1 MDHVGMAVGS
11 ALWLGFLTSISPCPL
26 ATNVAAM
33 SFISRGLGSPRRV
46 LLTGLVYTAGRSLA
60 YLILGVLMVA
70 SLLTAPGVSLILQE
84 RMNQIL
90 GPALIVAGVLL
101 LDLIRLP
108 SRGGGTSGGLQGRAE
123 RWGIW
128 GGGLLGLVFALS
140 FCPTSAALF
149 FGSLIPLAL
158 KSRSSV
164 ILPSIYGIGTAIPV
178 FAFAIALAI
187 GVNAVGRMF
196 NVLSR
201 FEVWARRITGI
212 VFILVGV
219 YYTLTYVFE
228 VFV

>member
-1 MDHVGMAVGS
+1 MDDMGMAFGS

-33 SFISRGLGSPRRV
+33 SFISRGVGSPRRV

-60 YLILGVLMVA
+60 YLVLGILMVA

-90 GPALIVAGVLL
+90 GPALILAGVFL

-108 SRGGGTSGGLQGRAE
+108 SRGGGIGSGLQGRAE
-123 RWGIW
+123 RWGVW

-158 KSRSSV
+158 RSGSSV
-164 ILPSIYGIGTAIPV
+164 ILPSVYGIGTAIPV

-196 NVLSR
+196 NVLTR
-201 FEVWARRITGI
+201 FEVWARRITGVI
-212 VFILVGV
+212 FVLVGG
-219 YYTLTYVFE
+219 YYCLTYIFE

>member
-1 MDHVGMAVGS
+1 MAAGS

-60 YLILGVLMVA
+60 YLTLGVLMVA

-90 GPALIVAGVLL
+90 GPALILAGVLL
-101 LDLIRLP
+101 LGLIRLP
-108 SRGGGTSGGLQGRAE
+108 SRGGGISGGLQGRAE

-128 GGGLLGLVFALS
+128 GGGILGLVFALS

-158 KSRSSV
+158 KSGSSV

-196 NVLSR
+196 DVLSR

-212 VFILVGV
+212 VFIVVGG
-219 YYTLTYVFE
+219 YYCLTYIFE
-228 VFV
+228 MFV

>member
-1 MDHVGMAVGS
+1 MALGS

-46 LLTGLVYTAGRSLA
+46 LMTGLVYTAGRSLA
-60 YLILGVLMVA
+60 YLVLGILMVA

-90 GPALIVAGVLL
+90 GPALILSGVLL

-108 SRGGGTSGGLQGRAE
+108 SRGGGISSGLQGRAE

-140 FCPTSAALF
+140 FCPTSAGLF

-158 KSRSSV
+158 KSGSSV
-164 ILPSIYGIGTAIPV
+164 ILPAVYGVGTAIPV
-178 FAFAIALAI
+178 LAFAIALAI

-196 NVLSR
+196 DVLSR
-201 FEVWARRITGI
+201 FEVWARRITGV
-212 VFILVGV
+212 VFIVVGG
-219 YYTLTYVFE
+219 YYCLTYIFE

>member
-1 MDHVGMAVGS
+1 M
-11 ALWLGFLTSISPCPL
+11 
-26 ATNVAAM
+26 
-33 SFISRGLGSPRRV
+33 
-46 LLTGLVYTAGRSLA
+46 TGLVYTAGRSLA
-60 YLILGVLMVA
+60 YLVLGILMVA

-108 SRGGGTSGGLQGRAE
+108 SRGGGISGGLQKRAE
-123 RWGIW
+123 KWGIW

-158 KSRSSV
+158 KSGSSV
-164 ILPSIYGIGTAIPV
+164 ILPSVYGIGTAIPV

-196 NVLSR
+196 HVLSR
-201 FEVWARRITGI
+201 FEVWARRITGGI
-212 VFILVGV
+212 FVLVGG
-219 YYTLTYVFE
+219 YYCLTYIFE

>member
-1 MDHVGMAVGS
+1 MALGS

-26 ATNVAAM
+26 ATTVAAM
-33 SFISRGLGSPRRV
+33 SFISRDVASPRRV
-46 LLTGLVYTAGRSLA
+46 LMTGLVYTAGRTLA
-60 YLILGVLMVA
+60 YLVLGILMVA

-90 GPALIVAGVLL
+90 GPALILAGVLL
-101 LDLIRLP
+101 LDLIHLP
-108 SRGGGTSGGLQGRAE
+108 SRGGGISGGLQSRAE

-158 KSRSSV
+158 KSGSSV
-164 ILPSIYGIGTAIPV
+164 ILPSVYGIGTAIPV

-187 GVNAVGRMF
+187 GVNAVGRVF
-196 NVLSR
+196 HVLSR
-201 FEVWARRITGI
+201 FEVWARRITGA
-212 VFILVGV
+212 VFIGVGG
-219 YYTLTYVFE
+219 YYCLTYIFE

>member
-1 MDHVGMAVGS
+1 MALSS

-26 ATNVAAM
+26 ATNIAAM

-46 LLTGLVYTAGRSLA
+46 LMTGLVYTAGRSLA
-60 YLILGVLMVA
+60 YLVLGILMVA

-90 GPALIVAGVLL
+90 GPALILAGVLL

-108 SRGGGTSGGLQGRAE
+108 SRGGGIGSGLQSRAE

-149 FGSLIPLAL
+149 FGSLIPLAV
-158 KSRSSV
+158 RSGSSI

-178 FAFAIALAI
+178 FAFAIALAV

-196 NVLSR
+196 DILSR
-201 FEVWARRITGI
+201 FEVWARRITGVI
-212 VFILVGV
+212 FIGVGG
-219 YYTLTYVFE
+219 YYCLTYIFE

>member
-1 MDHVGMAVGS
+1 MDSMGMALGS

-26 ATNVAAM
+26 ATTVAAM
-33 SFISRGLGSPRRV
+33 SFISRDVASPRRV
-46 LLTGLVYTAGRSLA
+46 LMTGLVYTAGRTLA
-60 YLILGVLMVA
+60 YLVLGILMVA

-90 GPALIVAGVLL
+90 GPALILAGVLL
-101 LDLIRLP
+101 LDLIHLP
-108 SRGGGTSGGLQGRAE
+108 SRGGGISGGLQSRAE

-158 KSRSSV
+158 KSGSSV
-164 ILPSIYGIGTAIPV
+164 ILPSVYGIGTAIPV

-187 GVNAVGRMF
+187 GVNAVGRVF
-196 NVLSR
+196 HVLSR
-201 FEVWARRITGI
+201 FEVWARRITGA
-212 VFILVGV
+212 VFIGVGG
-219 YYTLTYVFE
+219 YYCLTYIFE

>member
-1 MDHVGMAVGS
+1 MNGMGMAIGS

-46 LLTGLVYTAGRSLA
+46 LMTGLVYTAGRSLA
-60 YLILGVLMVA
+60 YLVLGILMVA

-90 GPALIVAGVLL
+90 GPALILSGVLL

-108 SRGGGTSGGLQGRAE
+108 SRGGGISSGLQGRAE

-140 FCPTSAALF
+140 FCPTSAGLF
-149 FGSLIPLAL
+149 FGSLIPLAVN
-158 KSRSSV
+158 SGSSV
-164 ILPSIYGIGTAIPV
+164 ILPSVYGIGTAIPV
-178 FAFAIALAI
+178 FAFAVALAV
-187 GVNAVGRMF
+187 GVNTVGRMF
-196 NVLSR
+196 DVLSR
-201 FEVWARRITGI
+201 FEFWARRITGV
-212 VFILVGV
+212 VFIVVGG
-219 YYTLTYVFE
+219 YYCLTYIFE
-228 VFV
+228 VSV

>member
-1 MDHVGMAVGS
+1 MALGS

-33 SFISRGLGSPRRV
+33 SFISRDVASPRRV
-46 LLTGLVYTAGRSLA
+46 LMTGLVYTAGRSLA
-60 YLILGVLMVA
+60 YLVLGILMVA

-90 GPALIVAGVLL
+90 GPALILAGVLL

-108 SRGGGTSGGLQGRAE
+108 SRGGGISGGLQKRAE
-123 RWGIW
+123 QWGIW

-158 KSRSSV
+158 KSGSSV
-164 ILPSIYGIGTAIPV
+164 ILPSVYGIGTAIPV

-187 GVNAVGRMF
+187 GVNAVGRVF
-196 NVLSR
+196 HVLSR
-201 FEVWARRITGI
+201 FEVWARRITGA
-212 VFILVGV
+212 VFIGVGG
-219 YYTLTYVFE
+219 YYCLTYIFE

>member
-1 MDHVGMAVGS
+1 MDDMGMALGS

-46 LLTGLVYTAGRSLA
+46 LMTGLVYTAGRSLA
-60 YLILGVLMVA
+60 YLVLGILMVA

-90 GPALIVAGVLL
+90 GPALILSGVLL

-108 SRGGGTSGGLQGRAE
+108 SRGGGISSGLQGRAE

-140 FCPTSAALF
+140 FCPTSAGLF

-158 KSRSSV
+158 KSGSSM
-164 ILPSIYGIGTAIPV
+164 ILPAVYGVGTAIPV
-178 FAFAIALAI
+178 AAFAIALAI

-196 NVLSR
+196 DVLSR
-201 FEVWARRITGI
+201 FEVWARRITGV
-212 VFILVGV
+212 VFIVVGG
-219 YYTLTYVFE
+219 YYCLTYIFE

>member
-1 MDHVGMAVGS
+1 MDHAGMAAGS

-33 SFISRGLGSPRRV
+33 SFISRNLGSPWRV

-60 YLILGVLMVA
+60 YLVLGALMAA

-90 GPALIVAGVLL
+90 GPALILAGVLL
-101 LDLIRLP
+101 LNLIHLP
-108 SRGGGTSGGLQGRAE
+108 SRGGRISGGLQGRAE
-123 RWGIW
+123 RWGVW
-128 GGGLLGLVFALS
+128 GGGLLGLVFAFS

-158 KSRSSV
+158 KSGSSV

-178 FAFAIALAI
+178 FGFAIALAI

-196 NVLSR
+196 RALSR
-201 FEVWARRITGI
+201 FEVWARRITGMIFI
-212 VFILVGV
+212 VVGG
-219 YYTLTYVFE
+219 YYCLAYIFE

>member
-1 MDHVGMAVGS
+1 MGGTGMALGT

-33 SFISRGLGSPRRV
+33 SFISRGIGSPRRV

-60 YLILGVLMVA
+60 YLVLGILMVA

-90 GPALIVAGVLL
+90 GPALIITGVLL
-101 LDLIRLP
+101 LDLIRIP
-108 SRGGGTSGGLQGRAE
+108 SRGGGISGGLQRRAE

-128 GGGLLGLVFALS
+128 GGGLLGVVFALS
-140 FCPTSAALF
+140 FCPTSTALF

-158 KSRSSV
+158 KSGSSV
-164 ILPSIYGIGTAIPV
+164 ILPAVYGIGTALPV

-187 GVNAVGRMF
+187 GANVVGKMF

-201 FEVWARRITGI
+201 FEVWARRITGA
-212 VFILVGV
+212 VFIVVGG
-219 YYTLTYVFE
+219 YYCLTYIFE
-228 VFV
+228 VTL

>member
-1 MDHVGMAVGS
+1 MNDLGMALGS
-11 ALWLGFLTSISPCPL
+11 ALWLGVLTSISPCPL

-33 SFISRGLGSPRRV
+33 SFISRGVGSPRRV
-46 LLTGLVYTAGRSLA
+46 LLTGLVYTAGRTVA
-60 YLILGVLMVA
+60 YLALGILMVA

-90 GPALIVAGVLL
+90 GPALIVTGVLL
-101 LDLIRLP
+101 LDLIRLR
-108 SRGGGTSGGLQGRAE
+108 SRGGGVSNGLQARAE

-158 KSRSSV
+158 KSGSSV
-164 ILPSIYGIGTAIPV
+164 ILPSVYGIGTAVPV

-187 GVNAVGRMF
+187 GVNTVGRMF

-201 FEVWARRITGI
+201 FEVWARRLTGVI
-212 VFILVGV
+212 FVAVGGYYCLV
-219 YYTLTYVFE
+219 YLFE
-228 VFV
+228 VSV

>member
-1 MDHVGMAVGS
+1 MALGS

-33 SFISRGLGSPRRV
+33 SFISRDVASPRRV
-46 LLTGLVYTAGRSLA
+46 LMTGLVYTAGRSLA
-60 YLILGVLMVA
+60 YLVLGILMVA

-108 SRGGGTSGGLQGRAE
+108 SRGGGISGGLQKRAE
-123 RWGIW
+123 QWGIW

-158 KSRSSV
+158 KSGSSV

-187 GVNAVGRMF
+187 GVNAVGRVF
-196 NVLSR
+196 HVLSR
-201 FEVWARRITGI
+201 FEIWARRITGA
-212 VFILVGV
+212 VFIGVGG
-219 YYTLTYVFE
+219 YYCLTYIFE

>member
-1 MDHVGMAVGS
+1 
-11 ALWLGFLTSISPCPL
+11 
-26 ATNVAAM
+26 
-33 SFISRGLGSPRRV
+33 
-46 LLTGLVYTAGRSLA
+46 
-60 YLILGVLMVA
+60 MVA

-90 GPALIVAGVLL
+90 GPALILSGVLL

-108 SRGGGTSGGLQGRAE
+108 SRGGGISSGLQGRAE

-140 FCPTSAALF
+140 FCPTSAGLF

-158 KSRSSV
+158 KSGSSV
-164 ILPSIYGIGTAIPV
+164 ILPAVYGVGTAIPV
-178 FAFAIALAI
+178 AAFAIALAI

-196 NVLSR
+196 DVLSR
-201 FEVWARRITGI
+201 FEVWARRITGV
-212 VFILVGV
+212 VFIVVGG
-219 YYTLTYVFE
+219 YYCLTYIFE

>member
-1 MDHVGMAVGS
+1 MDEMGMAAGS

-60 YLILGVLMVA
+60 YLTLGVLMVA

-90 GPALIVAGVLL
+90 GPALILAGVLL
-101 LDLIRLP
+101 LGLIRLP
-108 SRGGGTSGGLQGRAE
+108 SRGGGISDGLQGRAE

-158 KSRSSV
+158 KSGSSV

-196 NVLSR
+196 DVLSR

-212 VFILVGV
+212 VFIVVGG
-219 YYTLTYVFE
+219 YYCLTHIFE

>member
-1 MDHVGMAVGS
+1 MAVSS

-90 GPALIVAGVLL
+90 GPALILAGVLL
-101 LDLIRLP
+101 LDLIHLP
-108 SRGGGTSGGLQGRAE
+108 SRGGGIGAGLQARAE
-123 RWGIW
+123 GWGIW

-158 KSRSSV
+158 KSRSMV
-164 ILPSIYGIGTAIPV
+164 ILPSLYGIGTAIPV

-196 NVLSR
+196 DVLSR

-219 YYTLTYVFE
+219 YYTLNYVFE

>member
-1 MDHVGMAVGS
+1 MDDMGMALGS

-46 LLTGLVYTAGRSLA
+46 LMTGLVYTAGRSLA
-60 YLILGVLMVA
+60 YLVLGILMVA
-70 SLLTAPGVSLILQE
+70 SLLTAPGVSLILQD

-90 GPALIVAGVLL
+90 GPALILSGVLL

-108 SRGGGTSGGLQGRAE
+108 SRGGGISSGLQGRAE

-140 FCPTSAALF
+140 FCPTSAGLF
-149 FGSLIPLAL
+149 FGSLIPLAV
-158 KSRSSV
+158 KSGSSV
-164 ILPSIYGIGTAIPV
+164 ILPAVYGVGTAIPV
-178 FAFAIALAI
+178 AAFAIALAI

-201 FEVWARRITGI
+201 FEVWARRITGV
-212 VFILVGV
+212 VFMVVGG
-219 YYTLTYVFE
+219 YYCLTYIFE

>member
-1 MDHVGMAVGS
+1 MDEMGMAAGS

-60 YLILGVLMVA
+60 YLTLGVLMVA

-90 GPALIVAGVLL
+90 GPALILAGVLL
-101 LDLIRLP
+101 LGLIRLP
-108 SRGGGTSGGLQGRAE
+108 SRGGGISGGLQGRAE

-140 FCPTSAALF
+140 FCPTTAALF

-158 KSRSSV
+158 KSGSSV

-196 NVLSR
+196 DVLSR

-212 VFILVGV
+212 VFIVVGG
-219 YYTLTYVFE
+219 YYCLTYIFE

>member
-1 MDHVGMAVGS
+1 MAVGS

-46 LLTGLVYTAGRSLA
+46 LLTGLVYMAGRSLA

-90 GPALIVAGVLL
+90 GPALILAGVLL

-108 SRGGGTSGGLQGRAE
+108 SRGGGISVGLQGRAE

-158 KSRSSV
+158 KSRSIV

-196 NVLSR
+196 DVLSR

-212 VFILVGV
+212 VFILVGA
-219 YYTLTYVFE
+219 YYTLNYVFE

>member
-1 MDHVGMAVGS
+1 MDGMGMALGS

-46 LLTGLVYTAGRSLA
+46 LLTGLVYAVGRSVA
-60 YLILGVLMVA
+60 YLVLGILMLA
-70 SLLTAPGVSLILQE
+70 SLLSAPGVSLILQE

-90 GPALIVAGVLL
+90 GPALISTGVLL
-101 LDLIRLP
+101 LDLIRIP
-108 SRGGGTSGGLQGRAE
+108 SRGGGISGGLQRRAE

-128 GGGLLGLVFALS
+128 GGGLLGVVFALS
-140 FCPTSAALF
+140 LCPTSAALF

-164 ILPSIYGIGTAIPV
+164 ILPVVYGIGTALPV
-178 FAFAIALAI
+178 FAFAVALAI
-187 GVNAVGRMF
+187 GANAVGRMF

-201 FEVWARRITGI
+201 FEAWARRITGA
-212 VFILVGV
+212 VFIGVGG
-219 YYTLTYVFE
+219 YYCLTYIFE
-228 VFV
+228 VSL

>member
-1 MDHVGMAVGS
+1 MDHVGVAVSS

-33 SFISRGLGSPRRV
+33 SFISRDLGSPRQV
-46 LLTGLVYTAGRSLA
+46 LLTSLVYTAGRSLA

-84 RMNQIL
+84 RMNQVL
-90 GPALIVAGVLL
+90 GPVLILAGVLL

-108 SRGGGTSGGLQGRAE
+108 SRGGRIGGGLRGRAE

-128 GGGLLGLVFALS
+128 GGGLLGLVFAFS

-158 KSRSSV
+158 KSGSSV
-164 ILPSIYGIGTAIPV
+164 VLPSIYGIGTAIPV

-187 GVNAVGRMF
+187 GANVVGRMF
-196 NVLSR
+196 DVLSR
-201 FEVWARRITGI
+201 FEVWARRITGM
-212 VFILVGV
+212 VFIVVGG
-219 YYTLTYVFE
+219 YYCLTYIFE

>member
-1 MDHVGMAVGS
+1 MAFGS

-33 SFISRGLGSPRRV
+33 SFISRGIGSPRRV

-60 YLILGVLMVA
+60 YMILGILMVG
-70 SLLTAPGVSLILQE
+70 SLLTATGVSLILQV
-84 RMNQIL
+84 RLNQIL

-101 LDLIRLP
+101 LDWIRFP
-108 SRGGGTSGGLQGRAE
+108 SRGGGISAGLQDRAE

-128 GGGLLGLVFALS
+128 GGGLLGVVFALS
-140 FCPTSAALF
+140 LCPTSAALF

-158 KSRSSV
+158 KSGSRV
-164 ILPSIYGIGTAIPV
+164 MLPLVYGIGTALPV

-187 GVNAVGRMF
+187 GANAVGRMF

-201 FEVWARRITGI
+201 FEVWARRITGA
-212 VFILVGV
+212 VFIGVGG
-219 YYTLTYVFE
+219 YYCLAYIFE

>member
-1 MDHVGMAVGS
+1 MALGS

-33 SFISRGLGSPRRV
+33 SFISRDVASPRRV
-46 LLTGLVYTAGRSLA
+46 LMTGLVYMAGRTLA
-60 YLILGVLMVA
+60 YLVLGILMVA

-108 SRGGGTSGGLQGRAE
+108 SRGGGISGGLQKRAE
-123 RWGIW
+123 QWGIW

-158 KSRSSV
+158 KSGSSV
-164 ILPSIYGIGTAIPV
+164 ILPSVYGIGTAIPV

-187 GVNAVGRMF
+187 GVNAVGRVF
-196 NVLSR
+196 HVLSR
-201 FEVWARRITGI
+201 FEIWARRITGA
-212 VFILVGV
+212 VFIGVGG
-219 YYTLTYVFE
+219 YYCLTYIFE

>member
-1 MDHVGMAVGS
+1 MTDTGMAIGS
-11 ALWLGFLTSISPCPL
+11 ALWFGVLTSISPCPL

-46 LLTGLVYTAGRSLA
+46 LLTGLIYTAGRTLA

-90 GPALIVAGVLL
+90 GPALIIAGVLL

-108 SRGGGTSGGLQGRAE
+108 SRGGGISSGLQSRAG

-149 FGSLIPLAL
+149 FGSLIPLAV
-158 KSRSSV
+158 KSGSSV
-164 ILPSIYGIGTAIPV
+164 ILPSVYGIGTAVPV
-178 FAFAIALAI
+178 FAFAIALAV

-196 NVLSR
+196 NLLTR
-201 FEVWARRITGI
+201 FEVWARRITGVIFI
-212 VFILVGV
+212 VVGV
-219 YYTLTYVFE
+219 YYSLTYILE
-228 VFV
+228 VIV

>member
-1 MDHVGMAVGS
+1 MTDTGMAIGS
-11 ALWLGFLTSISPCPL
+11 ALWLGVLTSISPCPL

-46 LLTGLVYTAGRSLA
+46 LLTGLVYTAGRTLA
-60 YLILGVLMVA
+60 YLVLGVMMVA

-90 GPALIVAGVLL
+90 GPALIIAGVLL

-108 SRGGGTSGGLQGRAE
+108 SRGGGISAGLQGRAE

-128 GGGLLGLVFALS
+128 GAGLLGLVFALS

-158 KSRSSV
+158 RSGSILV
-164 ILPSIYGIGTAIPV
+164 LPSVYGVGTAVPV
-178 FAFAIALAI
+178 FAFAIALAV

-196 NVLSR
+196 NVLTR
-201 FEVWARRITGI
+201 FEVWARRITGVIFI
-212 VFILVGV
+212 VVGG
-219 YYTLTYVFE
+219 YYCLAYIFE

>member
-1 MDHVGMAVGS
+1 MDSLGMAAGS

-60 YLILGVLMVA
+60 YLVLGILMVA

-90 GPALIVAGVLL
+90 GPALILSGVLL

-108 SRGGGTSGGLQGRAE
+108 SRGGGISSGLQGRAE

-140 FCPTSAALF
+140 FCPTSAGLF

-158 KSRSSV
+158 KSGSSV
-164 ILPSIYGIGTAIPV
+164 ILPAVYGVGTAIPV

-196 NVLSR
+196 DVLSR
-201 FEVWARRITGI
+201 FEVWARRITGV
-212 VFILVGV
+212 VFIVVGG
-219 YYTLTYVFE
+219 YYCLTYIFE